1 MSNKTNTLD
10 MIQETE
16 QHETI
21 ESTARTVESNDDLSV
36 THDEETA
43 QRDCLDLSARA
54 RSDQDDDTSIHDKL
68 PADLSMSSGG
78 VATQEE
84 MMESP
89 AAMESEEDTSL
100 SEPHDEE
107 LPHRNGLNHP
117 DDLEHCLP
125 VSSVNDDD
133 AASIAIHDQLP
144 TVEQYLTDFAIR
156 TSQDNAAPKR
166 IRSVFLNR
174 RTAGLIMA
182 VFLVSFIGILT
193 GSLAPRG
200 NDSPDSSNHED
211 DKDREYYIAR
221 GIYNANPEERE
232 KVLALQDLVIA
243 NGWST
248 KEDVFKLGTAP
259 WHAIQWLVV
268 RDDYHA
274 NVAAG
279 VSSVMLRERYA
290 ATVLYYSLQGPMD
303 VSGFSAS
310 GWTYKL
316 NFLSPNVSICDWNEP
331 FIGENGNGTD
341 GSTSRFLVGLSCHNG
356 SNAGAYRTV
365 KSFLAPE
372 NNLQGSVP
380 AEIKLLADIEEIN
393 CTFVGCLLPL
403 SGLRVLPA
411 SSSCQKTFC
420 NSLPVFISLE
430 LLRPSLRMLFL

>member
-1 MSNKTNTLD
+1 MSNKTNILD
-10 MIQETE
+10 MIQEAE
-16 QHETI
+16 QRETI
-21 ESTARTVESNDDLSV
+21 ESTAGTVESNDDLSV
-36 THDEETA
+36 THDEETP
-43 QRDCLDLSARA
+43 QRDCLDPSAHA
-54 RSDQDDDTSIHDKL
+54 RRDQDDDTSIHGQL
-68 PADLSMSSGG
+68 PADLSIQRVSSGG
-78 VATQEE
+78 VATRGE
-84 MMESP
+84 MMEP
-89 AAMESEEDTSL
+89 RAPIESEEDTSL
-100 SEPHDEE
+100 SEPPDEE
-107 LPHRNGLNHP
+107 SPNRNGLDNLEQ
-117 DDLEHCLP
+117 LEHCLP
-125 VSSVNDDD
+125 VSSGDDDD

-156 TSQDNAAPKR
+156 SSQGSAAAPKR
-166 IRSVFLNR
+166 IRSILLNR

-200 NDSPDSSNHED
+200 NDSPDSSKNED
-211 DKDREYYIAR
+211 DKDREYFIAR

-243 NGWST
+243 NGWSA

-259 WHAIQWLVV
+259 SHAIQWLVV
-268 RDDYHA
+268 QDDYHA

-310 GWTYKL
+310 GWINKL
-316 NFLSPNVSICDWNEP
+316 NFLSPSVSICDWNEP
-331 FIGENGNGTD
+331 FVGENGNGTE
-341 GSTSRFLVGLSCHNG
+341 GSTSRFLVGLSCHDG
-356 SNAGAYRTV
+356 SSAGAYRTV

-403 SGLRVLPA
+403 SGRRVLSA
-411 SSSCQKTFC
+411 ADRVK
-420 NSLPVFISLE
+420 E
-430 LLRPSLRMLFL
+430 LSVALCLYLFLSNCCAPH